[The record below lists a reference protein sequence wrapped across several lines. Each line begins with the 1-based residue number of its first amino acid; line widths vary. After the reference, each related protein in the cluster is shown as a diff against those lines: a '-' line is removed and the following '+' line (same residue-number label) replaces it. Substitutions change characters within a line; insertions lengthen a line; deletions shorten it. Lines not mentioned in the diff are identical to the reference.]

1 MNVWRRWAW
10 FGRAWGGRPQGAQR
24 APARQAGLSAVT
36 AVPVGRKGDGLVL
49 RPAGSALDK
58 DWGSL
63 VAELTDARD
72 AWRQNPLARRMVG
85 LITSY
90 TVGHGITLHTPY
102 RPLQD
107 FIDEFWQHNRMEQRI
122 SEWSDELARSGE
134 LFPVLFT
141 NPISGMSTVRTV
153 PACLIEAVEY
163 DPDDYETEL
172 RYKEVQPLSGGGLG
186 AEKWWLSPQHPD
198 ADRAATRRP
207 EEAQRAPRPTAVML
221 HFAVNRPI
229 GAVRGESDL
238 APILPWLRR
247 YNRWLEDRVRLNAAV
262 RSFLWI
268 VHAPSRLRTEL
279 QERYR
284 TAPDPGSVII
294 AEQDAETWEAV
305 TPTLH
310 AADAEK
316 DGRALR
322 WMIVAGGPGTALLD
336 MGEGE
341 DSNLA
346 TGRVMAEQRRR
357 FLRRRQAYL
366 VYVLTQLTL
375 EAWRRYEGAGRKAE
389 PGEPSGPPL
398 GPENSRSAMHPEGA
412 RHIVTAADI
421 QAITPDISPED
432 NRDLAAAAQQLSAGL
447 AQLAELTGS
456 GPALRKVALRMFAKF
471 AGETLTERE
480 IETILSEGERQGGR
494 CESRATNEG

>member
-1 MNVWRRWAW
+1 
-10 FGRAWGGRPQGAQR
+10 
-24 APARQAGLSAVT
+24 
-36 AVPVGRKGDGLVL
+36 
-49 RPAGSALDK
+49 
-58 DWGSL
+58 
-63 VAELTDARD
+63 
-72 AWRQNPLARRMVG
+72 MVG

-102 RPLQD
+102 RPLQQ

-122 SEWSDELARSGE
+122 SDWSDELARSGE

-141 NPISGMSTVRTV
+141 NPVSGMSTVRTV
-153 PACLIEAVEY
+153 PACVIEAVDY
-163 DPDDYETEL
+163 DPDDYEIEL
-172 RYKEVQPLSGGGLG
+172 RYKEAQPPG
-186 AEKWWLSPQHPD
+186 AGEKWWLSPQHPD
-198 ADRAATRRP
+198 AEGAKV
-207 EEAQRAPRPTAVML
+207 TAVML

-268 VHAPSRLRTEL
+268 VHAPGRLRTEL

-366 VYVLTQLTL
+366 VYILTQLTL
-375 EAWRRYEGAGRKAE
+375 EAWQRYEAVRKVTDQ
-389 PGEPSGPPL
+389 G
-398 GPENSRSAMHPEGA
+398 NSAMRPAET
-412 RHIVTAADI
+412 RRVVTAADI

-471 AGETLTERE
+471 AGETLTEQE
-480 IETILSEGERQGGR
+480 IEMILHEGERQGGQ
-494 CESRATNEG
+494 

>member
-1 MNVWRRWAW
+1 MNAKKTGHSMRRPGIRGTFAW
-10 FGRAWGGRPQGAQR
+10 LEAWAQR
-24 APARQAGLSAVT
+24 RGLAAVS
-36 AVPVGRKGDGLVL
+36 AVPVGAANDGLSL
-49 RPAGSALDK
+49 RALGAAAGTPIDK
-58 DWGSL
+58 AWADL
-63 VAELTDARD
+63 YQELTDART
-72 AWRQNPLARRMVG
+72 AWQQNPLARRMVG

-107 FIDEFWQHNRMEQRI
+107 FIDEFWQHNRMEQRVG
-122 SEWSDELARSGE
+122 EWSDELARSGE

-141 NPISGMSTVRTV
+141 NPVSGMSTVRTV
-153 PACLIEAVEY
+153 PACLIEAVDY

-172 RYKEVQPLSGGGLG
+172 RYKEVQPVG
-186 AEKWWLSPQHPD
+186 APEKWWLSPQHPD
-198 ADRAATRRP
+198 AGEVTAI
-207 EEAQRAPRPTAVML
+207 AVML

-268 VHAPSRLRTEL
+268 VHAPSRLRVEL

-284 TAPDPGSVII
+284 AAPDPGSVII
-294 AEQDAETWEAV
+294 AEQDVETWEAV

-336 MGEGE
+336 IGEGE

-346 TGRVMAEQRRR
+346 TGKAMAEQRRR

-375 EAWRRYEGAGRKAE
+375 EAWRRYAAIREGDAGQKSASAE
-389 PGEPSGPPL
+389 RPDS
-398 GPENSRSAMHPEGA
+398 
-412 RHIVTAADI
+412 VTAADI
-421 QAITPDISPED
+421 HAITPDISPED
-432 NRDLAAAAQQLSAGL
+432 NRDLAAAAHELSAGL

-456 GPALRKVALRMFAKF
+456 GPALRQVAVRMFAKF
-471 AGETLTERE
+471 AGETLTEQE
-480 IETILSEGERQGGR
+480 IEAILREGERPK
-494 CESRATNEG
+494 SN